1 MIHLPFNIA
10 VERGRSNILA
20 LGNVDNKEI
29 LIYSIKVD
37 GADVTRVGWALSS
50 DVGGGRDATN
60 YAQSSYL
67 GESIQP
73 LFDVVTNPEI
83 EKSTVVM
90 ISTDEDVACE
100 KDGLT
105 IPNGVYLILNVEA
118 PAQGRVM
125 GTITWDV
132 RKANETF

>member
-29 LIYSIKVD
+29 LIYSIKVS
-37 GADVTRVGWALSS
+37 GAEVIRVAWALAS

-60 YAQSSYL
+60 YAQGSYL
-67 GESIQP
+67 GESIPQM
-73 LFDVVTNPEI
+73 FDVVTNPEI

-90 ISTDEDVACE
+90 ISTEDEVACE

-105 IPNGVYLILNVEA
+105 IPNGVYLVLNVEA
-118 PAQGRVM
+118 PTQGRVM